1 MQLSQSTIAKFGLGV
16 AEVAPPD
23 PLTHI
28 PTQGVGSNIL
38 YNNNPSGT
46 AVYDPNADGGF
57 LRDIRTG
64 AEIRPAGSTVLSYQA
79 PKQISTA
86 KTTNRSTTTTN
97 PFVKSVSAANSFNS
111 SVQSTSAPITRVNS
125 TPSASIKPT
134 SSTIQPTSSTIQPLG
149 AFPQNYTGAPISTAP
164 SPTTGTKVSSGP
176 GVQKPSSSPPTKIT
190 PAMQTA
196 ANNIG
201 NILKNILNT
210 ALFGR
215 R

>member
-1 MQLSQSTIAKFGLGV
+1 MQLSQSTIARFGLGV

-23 PLTHI
+23 PLIHI

-64 AEIRPAGSTVLSYQA
+64 TEIRPAGSTVLSYQA
-79 PKQISTA
+79 PKQIATA
-86 KTTNRSTTTTN
+86 KTTNRGTTTTN
-97 PFVKSVSAANSFNS
+97 PFVKSVSAANSFNA

-125 TPSASIKPT
+125 TPPSASIKPT
-134 SSTIQPTSSTIQPLG
+134 SSTVQPLG

>member
-23 PLTHI
+23 PFTHI

-57 LRDIRTG
+57 LRDIHTG

-134 SSTIQPTSSTIQPLG
+134 SSTIQPLG
-149 AFPQNYTGAPISTAP
+149 AFPRNYTGAPISTAP
-164 SPTTGTKVSSGP
+164 SPTTGKKVSSGP

-190 PAMQTA
+190 PAIQTA

-201 NILKNILNT
+201 NILRNILNT

>member
-1 MQLSQSTIAKFGLGV
+1 MQLSQSTIARFGLGV

-79 PKQISTA
+79 PKQIATA
-86 KTTNRSTTTTN
+86 KTTNRGTTTTN

-125 TPSASIKPT
+125 TPTPSASIK
-134 SSTIQPTSSTIQPLG
+134 PTSSTIQPLG

>member
-57 LRDIRTG
+57 LRDIHTG
-64 AEIRPAGSTVLSYQA
+64 AEIRPAGSTVLRYQA

-111 SVQSTSAPITRVNS
+111 SVQSTSVPITRVNS

-134 SSTIQPTSSTIQPLG
+134 SSTIQPLG
-149 AFPQNYTGAPISTAP
+149 AFPRNYTGAPISTAP
-164 SPTTGTKVSSGP
+164 SPTTGKKVSSGP

>member
-16 AEVAPPD
+16 ADVAPPD

-79 PKQISTA
+79 PKQIATA
-86 KTTNRSTTTTN
+86 KTTNRGTTTTN

-125 TPSASIKPT
+125 TPTPSASIK
-134 SSTIQPTSSTIQPLG
+134 PTSSTIQPLG